1 MMLCNKCHVSLQILN
16 ALISYQME
24 KFKRPKQTKEEKADS
39 DLRQLLNYS
48 DVSDTETIRGK
59 NTWRR
64 TRDGKEFVQYN
75 KINSC
80 IVYCTMTLSK
90 RDVIYGSF
98 RYGTVVS
105 LEYI

>member
-1 MMLCNKCHVSLQILN
+1 MLCNKCDVSVHILDTCVYLN
-16 ALISYQME
+16 VLISYQME

-64 TRDGKEFVQYN
+64 TRDGKEFVQF
-75 KINSC
+75 S
-80 IVYCTMTLSK
+80 TT
-90 RDVIYGSF
+90 
-98 RYGTVVS
+98 
-105 LEYI
+105 